1 MDANITVVGG
11 SNIDISAKSA
21 ARIVGFDSNI
31 GTVEFGLGGVGR
43 NIAEDLALLGANVSL
58 LTAVGDDSF
67 GSVVQDN
74 AREQGITLL
83 AEPFEGGKT
92 GVYVCI
98 NNNDG
103 SFHIGI
109 NDMELITKISPEMI
123 EENIN
128 ALYFADYV
136 IIDSNLSKET
146 IEAIA
151 SHDFCLIADCVST
164 IKCQRILSVLDK
176 LWLIKANLGEA
187 RTLTG
192 LTEEADAYAC
202 IKGLVEKGL
211 EQGIVTLGK
220 DGAMSFRKDKD
231 KIRVYY
237 VSNLPG
243 THPSKNTSGCGDAL
257 LAGFMIGLIRG
268 RQMKDALVMG
278 QAASY
283 LNSQSFASVNKD
295 MTFSDLKDAVR
306 LFEDSATIT
315 EEVIQL

>member
-21 ARIVGFDSNI
+21 AKIIGHDSNI
-31 GTVEFGLGGVGR
+31 GEVEFGLGGVGR
-43 NIAEDLALLGANVSL
+43 NIAEGLSILGANVSL

-74 AREQGITLL
+74 AREQGISLL
-83 AEPFEGGKT
+83 AEPFENGKT

-98 NNNDG
+98 NDNDG
-103 SFHIGI
+103 SFYIGI
-109 NDMELITKISPEMI
+109 NDMDIISRITPQII
-123 EENIN
+123 EEHIN

-136 IIDSNLSKET
+136 ILDSNLSADT
-146 IEAIA
+146 IQAIA
-151 SHDFCLIADCVST
+151 NHNFCLIADCVST
-164 IKCQRILSVLDK
+164 LKCPRLIPVLDK
-176 LWLIKANLGEA
+176 LWLIKANLPEA
-187 RTLTG
+187 RTLIG
-192 LTEEADAYAC
+192 AAEDADAITC
-202 IKGLVEKGL
+202 IKGLVAKGL

-220 DGAMSFRKDKD
+220 DGAMSFQVEKDKV
-231 KIRVYY
+231 RVYY

-257 LAGFMIGLIRG
+257 LSGFMIGLTRG
-268 RQMKDALVMG
+268 RKMRDALIMG

-283 LNSQSFASVNKD
+283 LNAQSFSSVNKD
-295 MTFSDLKDAVR
+295 MSFSDLKDAVR

-315 EEVIQL
+315 EEVIKL

>member
-21 ARIVGFDSNI
+21 ASIVGHDSNI
-31 GTVEFGLGGVGR
+31 GEVEFGLGGVGR
-43 NIAEDLALLGANVSL
+43 NIAEGLSLLGANVSL

-83 AEPFEGGKT
+83 AEPFENGKT
-92 GVYVCI
+92 GVYVCV

-103 SFHIGI
+103 SFYIGI
-109 NDMELITKISPEMI
+109 NDMDIISKITPQVI

-136 IIDSNLSKET
+136 IVDSNLSKDT

-151 SHDFCLIADCVST
+151 KHDFCLIADCVST
-164 IKCQRILSVLDK
+164 LKCQRIASVLNK
-176 LWLIKANLGEA
+176 LWLIKANLPEA
-187 RTLTG
+187 RTLVG
-192 LTEEADAYAC
+192 ASGDADPLTC
-202 IKGLVEKGL
+202 IKGLVSKGL

-220 DGAMSFRKDKD
+220 DGAMSFQVEKDNVH
-231 KIRVYY
+231 VYY

-257 LAGFMIGLIRG
+257 LSGFMIGLIRG
-268 RQMKDALVMG
+268 RKMRDALVMG

-295 MTFSDLKDAVR
+295 MSFSDLKDAVR